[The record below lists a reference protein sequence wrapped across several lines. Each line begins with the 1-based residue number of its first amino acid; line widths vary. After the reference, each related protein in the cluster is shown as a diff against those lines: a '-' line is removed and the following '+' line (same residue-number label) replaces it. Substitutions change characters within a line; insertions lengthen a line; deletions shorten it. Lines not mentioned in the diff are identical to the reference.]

1 VEADAVTDDLMEL
14 ILEVA
19 GGKQARNEVN
29 GFREITIWKQG
40 VTL

>member
-1 VEADAVTDDLMEL
+1 LMQL
-14 ILEVA
+14 VLDIA
-19 GGKQARNEVN
+19 SGKKQARNEVN